1 MARETSQRRGENSL
15 ESPHMLFPRV
25 ILGAVDVDVTLTRGC
40 AGSGSEPDA
49 KRRRGRGSLLSGIL
63 EPGPAARDG
72 RWLRWGFA
80 HRLLRKAKCNTTLQS
95 ASPRPPRLSGGMV
108 ACEPDQAG
116 CSRCL
121 GPPAASDRR
130 ASCRR
135 PGFLLTCRSRR
146 PACWRAC
153 QRAYWLAGLL
163 VGCNGWTAGLLPGG
177 SGAGLLQ
184 VPSQHVPDPD
194 PWASESCSW

>member
-1 MARETSQRRGENSL
+1 MPNDG
-15 ESPHMLFPRV
+15 
-25 ILGAVDVDVTLTRGC
+25 GG
-40 AGSGSEPDA
+40 G
-49 KRRRGRGSLLSGIL
+49 GSLLSGIL

-80 HRLLRKAKCNTTLQS
+80 HRLLRKAKRNTTLQS

-108 ACEPDQAG
+108 ACEPEQAG

-153 QRAYWLAGLL
+153 QRAYWLLACLLAAMAGRLACCR
-163 VGCNGWTAGLLPGG
+163 VGAELACCRFHHSMSQTQIHGPVKVAAGDELSRCCIASNQVTTA
-177 SGAGLLQ
+177 
-184 VPSQHVPDPD
+184 
-194 PWASESCSW
+194 